1 MAKISHNLRY
11 LRDLKKMSQ
20 ETLADELRITR
31 GRLGAYEEARN
42 EPPIELLIRI
52 SEYFHISI
60 DALVKGDLRKTDSI
74 NLMKIGKN
82 RLLFPVIIDRDN
94 NDQVEVVTARASA
107 GYLNGYAD
115 PEYME
120 GLPRMNLPFA
130 VTGKHRSFP
139 IKGDSMPPLRS
150 GDFVIGKY
158 VESLKEIVNGKTY
171 VLLTKDEGIV
181 YKRVFRKERHSLEL
195 HSDNRLYMPYTVKD
209 EDVIE
214 VWEFVCC
221 LATSDKKEEEINL
234 ESVMGMLRSM
244 KIEIESIKK

>member
-1 MAKISHNLRY
+1 
-11 LRDLKKMSQ
+11 MSQ
-20 ETLADELRITR
+20 EVLADELRITR
-31 GRLGAYEEARN
+31 ARLGAYEEARN

-181 YKRVFRKERHSLEL
+181 YKRVFRNEHKHILEL
-195 HSDNRLYMPYTVKD
+195 HSDNKNYVPYNVKE

-244 KIEIESIKK
+244 KIELESIKR